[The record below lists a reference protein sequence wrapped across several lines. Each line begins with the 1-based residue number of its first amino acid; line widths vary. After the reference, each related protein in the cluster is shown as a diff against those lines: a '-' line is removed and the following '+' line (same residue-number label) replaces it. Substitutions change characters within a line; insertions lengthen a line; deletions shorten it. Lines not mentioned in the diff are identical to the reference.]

1 MLVFDRETGWRIAS
15 GGGLLFLTNLLAI
28 TFMAMVVFLTLRI
41 HTPEVRK
48 RVLAWEREDPESAW
62 IIGILE
68 RFPVLDNARQI
79 HSVTLRLSMILVP
92 LIIIL
97 IPLSTSFSQLQNEVV
112 QKRRESKVRRIVT
125 DVWQENFQ
133 KRSDGVLRSSVDQ
146 LTVSEKGGSL
156 TVNLRVFDDQPYSLV
171 EKKQCAQLIAERLER
186 PVESIVLNL
195 TEIPT
200 VSVLET
206 IRRAREEVAPPL
218 ASTPASIREKSL
230 ERVEIALTG
239 FQLPPPAKIL
249 QKQIVTS
256 LANPLEVKI
265 IYLSDERIAPE
276 METAILGKI
285 RQGLNDDSAT
295 VDLERL
301 AGEIGVIDFSPDK
314 FELPLAGML
323 QLDFVGRMLRDIPN
337 LDLAAAIGRRT
348 NEPADIAARRARS
361 IIDYLETRW
370 QIEPARVKFIG
381 ENVPLVQTLLRFD
394 PDQPSGG

>member
-1 MLVFDRETGWRIAS
+1 M
-15 GGGLLFLTNLLAI
+15 
-28 TFMAMVVFLTLRI
+28 
-41 HTPEVRK
+41 
-48 RVLAWEREDPESAW
+48 ES
-62 IIGILE
+62 L
-68 RFPVLDNARQI
+68 
-79 HSVTLRLSMILVP
+79 
-92 LIIIL
+92 
-97 IPLSTSFSQLQNEVV
+97 
-112 QKRRESKVRRIVT
+112 
-125 DVWQENFQ
+125 
-133 KRSDGVLRSSVDQ
+133 
-146 LTVSEKGGSL
+146 
-156 TVNLRVFDDQPYSLV
+156 
-171 EKKQCAQLIAERLER
+171 
-186 PVESIVLNL
+186 VLNL

-206 IRRAREEVAPPL
+206 LRRGREEAAPPL

-239 FQLPPPAKIL
+239 FQLPPPARIL

-265 IYLSDERIAPE
+265 IYLSDERISPE
-276 METAILGKI
+276 METTILGKI

-348 NEPADIAARRARS
+348 NEPADIAAGRARS

-370 QIEPARVKFIG
+370 QIEPARVKVIG

-394 PDQPSGG
+394 PDQRSGV